1 LEIHTDETG
10 ARQSIRGRRTFFRRP
25 RRGKWVGLLFV
36 APAVTLF
43 GVFGVYTVGYGFLLS
58 FARWNGF
65 SPSWAWVGPKN
76 YTDLLGGNPMV
87 SPTINNAAKNT
98 LIVMVILPI
107 AVTVIGLLLAILLN
121 SITRMR
127 TLMRTVY
134 FVPFVTSGIAVYY
147 AWRFMYEP
155 DGITNAV
162 LNGLG
167 LHSLAQSNG
176 FIGNTNTA
184 LLAVIAVQIW
194 SNVPIAML
202 FYLTGLQTLP
212 ESVIEAARIDGAS
225 GLRTTWSIVLP
236 LLNPTTALI
245 VIIELREALQNFQL
259 YLLMTN
265 GGPVNSSN
273 TLGLQTYS
281 YAFGAT
287 NDLGYA
293 SALGWIL
300 AIAAVI
306 LAVINLRIFRSKQ

>member
-1 LEIHTDETG
+1 
-10 ARQSIRGRRTFFRRP
+10 
-25 RRGKWVGLLFV
+25 
-36 APAVTLF
+36 
-43 GVFGVYTVGYGFLLS
+43 
-58 FARWNGF
+58 
-65 SPSWAWVGPKN
+65 
-76 YTDLLGGNPMV
+76 
-87 SPTINNAAKNT
+87 
-98 LIVMVILPI
+98 
-107 AVTVIGLLLAILLN
+107 
-121 SITRMR
+121 
-127 TLMRTVY
+127 
-134 FVPFVTSGIAVYY
+134 
-147 AWRFMYEP
+147 
-155 DGITNAV
+155 
-162 LNGLG
+162 
-167 LHSLAQSNG
+167 
-176 FIGNTNTA
+176 
-184 LLAVIAVQIW
+184 
-194 SNVPIAML
+194 VPIAML

>member
-1 LEIHTDETG
+1 
-10 ARQSIRGRRTFFRRP
+10 
-25 RRGKWVGLLFV
+25 
-36 APAVTLF
+36 
-43 GVFGVYTVGYGFLLS
+43 LS